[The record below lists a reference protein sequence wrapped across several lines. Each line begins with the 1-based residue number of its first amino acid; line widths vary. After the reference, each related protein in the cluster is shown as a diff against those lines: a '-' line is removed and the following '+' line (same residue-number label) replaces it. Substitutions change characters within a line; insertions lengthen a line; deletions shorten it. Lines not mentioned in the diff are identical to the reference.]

1 MSFVAAITIVSFAAL
16 VGWPLLDHIRSHP
29 VFARALEAVADDWLA
44 VERAR
49 ENPPL

>member
-1 MSFVAAITIVSFAAL
+1 MSLVAAITIVILAL
-16 VGWPLLDHIRSHP
+16 LVCRPFIVHIRSHP
-29 VFARALEAVADDWLA
+29 EFTRALEDIAHDGLA